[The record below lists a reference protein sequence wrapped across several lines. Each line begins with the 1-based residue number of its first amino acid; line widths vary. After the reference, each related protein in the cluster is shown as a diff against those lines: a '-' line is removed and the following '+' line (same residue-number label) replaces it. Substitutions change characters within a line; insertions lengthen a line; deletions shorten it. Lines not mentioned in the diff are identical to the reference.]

1 MLDFLQNGYV
11 IIMLCNG
18 NEEKVE
24 NVLEE
29 CIMLTL
35 QVGNDFTWG
44 CYLTLLKGQETL
56 KR

>member
-1 MLDFLQNGYV
+1 MLDFLQNGYG

-35 QVGNDFTWG
+35 QVGNDFT
-44 CYLTLLKGQETL
+44 
-56 KR
+56 

>member
-35 QVGNDFTWG
+35 QVRNDFTWG